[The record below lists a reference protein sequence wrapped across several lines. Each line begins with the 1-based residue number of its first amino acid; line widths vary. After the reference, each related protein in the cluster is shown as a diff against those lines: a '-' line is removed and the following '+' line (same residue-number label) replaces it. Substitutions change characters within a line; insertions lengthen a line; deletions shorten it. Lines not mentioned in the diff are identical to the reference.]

1 MAEAVAR
8 KAIPWDEAVGPH
20 NPEDDRASLEPGCPG
35 FYITDVFFSEET
47 RFGKIAKINAIVSVE
62 LPPGDLT
69 NIRKYR
75 TTAKALVS
83 QLEKVISNQSAA
95 GNVRTQEGISTFKIP
110 AGPVTVINYQPVD
123 KMGKSTGQAY
133 YKLVAAEPAKV

>member
-1 MAEAVAR
+1 MAEAATC
-8 KAIPWDEAVGPH
+8 KAIPWDEAAGPH
-20 NPEDDRASLEPGCPG
+20 NQEDDRAPLEPGCPA

-47 RFGKIAKINAIVSVE
+47 KFGKIAKINAVASVE
-62 LPPGDLT
+62 LPAGDLT
-69 NIRKYR
+69 NIRKFR

-95 GNVRTQEGISTFKIP
+95 GNVRTQGEISTFKIP

-133 YKLVAAEPAKV
+133 YKLVAAEPVKA